1 MDSFAT
7 LLGAMLGLM
16 LNIGPAAIAQAFPRI
31 PDLKLL
37 PVCVLGALS
46 SAQALA
52 CGTRSAAERRDW

>member
-16 LNIGPAAIAQAFPRI
+16 LSIGPAAMVQVFPKI

-37 PVCVLGALS
+37 PVYVLGALIS
-46 SAQALA
+46 MSA
-52 CGTRSAAERRDW
+52 CMRR

>member
-16 LNIGPAAIAQAFPRI
+16 LNIGPAAMAPAFPRI

-37 PVCVLGALS
+37 PVCVLGALIGA
-46 SAQALA
+46 SA
-52 CGTRSAAERRDW
+52 CMRH